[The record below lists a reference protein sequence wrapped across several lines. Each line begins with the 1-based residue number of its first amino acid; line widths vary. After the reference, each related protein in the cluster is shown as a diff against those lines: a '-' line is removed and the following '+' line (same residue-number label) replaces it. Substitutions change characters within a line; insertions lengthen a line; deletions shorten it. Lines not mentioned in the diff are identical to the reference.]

1 MDKREGID
9 PTHTILRVR
18 NGKVVERTGW
28 QPGIDEIPDT
38 PTSRR
43 VFDALRDLL
52 HRLAAELIETAS
64 GATRDFMLS
73 NFPNARTIRKDYVNR
88 QYRRIIEVDGEN
100 YAVIYDFKTKTTV
113 AAELSEAV

>member
-1 MDKREGID
+1 MSEREVID
-9 PTHTILRVR
+9 STHTILRVR
-18 NGKVVERTGW
+18 NGKVVECTGW

-73 NFPNARTIRKDYVNR
+73 NFPNARTIRKDYANG
-88 QYRRIIEVDGEN
+88 QYKRIIEVDGET
-100 YAVIYDFKTKTTV
+100 YAVIYDFKTRTTA
-113 AAELSEAV
+113 AAELPNVV